1 MMIRYNI
8 INLKKS
14 PGVHNDTQ
22 KEKGAIIY
30 EIMPANK
37 CRRNARIRKKCQF
50 ATIDVIIN
58 FDKDLLMHS

>member
-1 MMIRYNI
+1 MI
-8 INLKKS
+8 LKK
-14 PGVHNDTQ
+14 
-22 KEKGAIIY
+22 KRGAIIY

-58 FDKDLLMHS
+58 FNKDLLMHS